1 MKRKCLDLRSRLY
14 PEEPSPKNKTV
25 RFFKMMYRKL
35 HLDKS
40 VWNFI
45 LLSIIGFSIINVLRN
60 TDFETP
66 EGQDNLLNTAAIVG
80 AAGALLWT
88 ANGIH
93 NQYHDNLLSR
103 ASHYASAWYG
113 EDLSKD
119 LEIVRNLANE
129 EFDRNHNGLPSI
141 LENKNIVPVLALK
154 YGGLTS
160 LQKLSNIQTE
170 IAKKV
175 LSDRHKR
182 ESVEKIFSLF
192 EQMGMDVKFGVV
204 DSEYLKDI
212 FYLIVIKYYEL
223 FRKYIEYNQ
232 NLYDSRFIW
241 CNFVYLAHTWEKEAY
256 APSIPG
262 ICVRKSILTKQECDV
277 LVHAEKEG
285 KNNNHWALSSLTK
298 LH

>member
-1 MKRKCLDLRSRLY
+1 MKGKSLESKSHLY
-14 PEEPSPKNKTV
+14 PEEPNPKNRTV
-25 RFFKMMYRKL
+25 RFLKLVYRKL

-40 VWNFI
+40 IWNFV
-45 LLSIIGFSIINVLRN
+45 LLSIIGFSIVNVLRH
-60 TDFETP
+60 TDLATP
-66 EGQDNLLNTAAIVG
+66 EGQDNLLSTAAIVG

-113 EDLSKD
+113 EGFAKD
-119 LEIVRNLANE
+119 LKVIRALADE
-129 EFDRNHNGLPSI
+129 EFDRNHNGLPST
-141 LENKNIVPVLALK
+141 LEEKNIVPVLALK
-154 YGGLTS
+154 YGGLNS

-182 ESVEKIFSLF
+182 ESVEKVFNFF
-192 EQMGMDVKFGVV
+192 EQMGMDVKFRVV
-204 DSEYLKDI
+204 DSEYLKGN
-212 FYLIVIKYYEL
+212 FYLIVIRYYEL
-223 FRKYIEYNQ
+223 FRKYIEYQQ

-241 CNFVYLAHTWEKEAY
+241 CNFVYLAHTWEKEVY
-256 APSIPG
+256 APRIPG
-262 ICVRKSILTKQECDV
+262 ICVRKSILTEQECDV

-285 KNNNHWALSSLTK
+285 ISNNH
-298 LH
+298 